1 MIKDNSFR
9 RLADD
14 GSEKTANSLLR
25 QRINN
30 FLIIYFGYLAL
41 ALAFII
47 FVAGWFLFIYPKYQ
61 RLTKSVEAEK
71 NKLQTEY
78 ESKTSYLS
86 AVRNLKDSYQSISG
100 ADRKKIE
107 AMVPVG
113 NRAISLIPEIE
124 SIALKNG
131 VILNNIKIVAEEP
144 GQSGAKVRVG
154 PGEKPE
160 SPAGIFEQLP
170 EGVGL
175 TEIEVSLSSVNYAV
189 LKNLFK
195 VFENNLWL
203 LDIAKVDYKVE
214 ENTVVFKIYSYY
226 LTR

>member
-47 FVAGWFLFIYPKYQ
+47 FVAGWFLFIYPKHQ
-61 RLTKSVEAEK
+61 RLIKSVEAEK

-78 ESKTSYLS
+78 ESKTGYLS

-131 VILNNIKIVAEEP
+131 VILNSIKIVAEEP
-144 GQSGAKVRVG
+144 GQSGAKVRVR
-154 PGEKPE
+154 PGEKPTP
-160 SPAGIFEQLP
+160 SAGVFEQLP

-203 LDIAKVDYKVE
+203 LDIAKVDYNVE
-214 ENTVVFKIYSYY
+214 GNTVIFTIYSYY